1 MESTT
6 TSSVAREPSPSGPS
20 RRTVLRGLT
29 AGALAAGAA
38 PFAASTAVAK
48 PKDPPDDWAAFDRA
62 VGSAFD
68 QMKLVGGA
76 VAVVSAGQVLHTA
89 TFGVRSLQGRKRVT
103 TDTCFAVGST
113 TKSMTAALVATY
125 VDDGTV
131 GWDQK
136 CLDVWSGFRAPT
148 DVMTRSLRVRDL
160 LGMASGLGEPANTSL
175 RFGGPT
181 APELMQAM
189 VNLPVVAN
197 QVDQEFFY
205 NNTVNAVGAYLPLL
219 ATGVAPGDLSA
230 AYGKAMQDRVF
241 GPAGM
246 STARIAPD
254 PRGLVDDY
262 ATGTGFD
269 LRPRATT
276 IPFGPVGSHAPAG
289 GASASLS
296 DMAAWVRLQLRQGQS
311 VTAHR
316 VVSAVNLAECWR
328 PHVTTPL
335 APDLDPDAV
344 KGGYGM
350 GWLRQEYRDGTS
362 LVLHNGAIDG
372 FTSYMG
378 FLPQHD
384 LGLVVLTN
392 MTSGP
397 TGTFWYTYVLN
408 LLLSQR
414 FGLNAGVPAKALTE
428 NARWLGVLA
437 GVGKDA
443 RPVDLAAVDPYL
455 GFYEGGYSMVRQG
468 RDLQLRI
475 GPRVFPLE
483 VMPDGTYVMS
493 GGFMVGSEV
502 RLARERDG
510 TPHVEI
516 VGAEIVRR
524 TIG

>member
-1 MESTT
+1 VS
-6 TSSVAREPSPSGPS
+6 
-20 RRTVLRGLT
+20 
-29 AGALAAGAA
+29 AGVA
-38 PFAASTAVAK
+38 PFAASAAVAK

-68 QMKLVGGA
+68 RMELVGGA
-76 VAVVSAGQVLHTA
+76 VAVVSASQVLHTA
-89 TFGVRSLQGRKRVT
+89 TFGVRSLQGRQRVT
-103 TDTCFAVGST
+103 TNTCFSVGST

-125 VDDGTV
+125 VDDGTI
-131 GWDQK
+131 GWDQR

-148 DVMTRSLRVRDL
+148 DAMTRALRVRDL

-181 APELMQAM
+181 ALELLQSV

-197 QVDQEFFY
+197 HVDQQFVY

-219 ATGVAPGDLSA
+219 ATGVAPGDLAA
-230 AYGKAMQDRVF
+230 AYGQAMHDRVF

-246 STARIAPD
+246 TTARIASD
-254 PRGLVDDY
+254 PRGVVDDF
-262 ATGTGFD
+262 ATGNGFD
-269 LRPRATT
+269 LRPRPTT
-276 IPFGPVGSHAPAG
+276 MPFGPMGSHAPAG
-289 GASASLS
+289 GASAGVN

-311 VTAHR
+311 VTGHR
-316 VVSAVNLAECWR
+316 VVSGASLAECWR

-362 LVLHNGAIDG
+362 LVFHNGAIDG

-408 LLLSQR
+408 LLLSGR
-414 FGLNAGVPAKALTE
+414 FGLNAGVPDKALAE

-455 GFYEGGYSMVRQG
+455 GFYEGGYSLARQG

-483 VMPDGTYVMS
+483 VMPDGSYVMS
-493 GGFMVGSEV
+493 GGFMVGAEV

-510 TPHVEI
+510 TPRVEI

-524 TIG
+524 TVG

>member
-1 MESTT
+1 MESNTP
-6 TSSVAREPSPSGPS
+6 SSVGPEPRPSGLS
-20 RRTVLRGLT
+20 RRAVLRGLT
-29 AGALAAGAA
+29 AGAFAAGAA
-38 PFAASTAVAK
+38 PFTASAAVAERK
-48 PKDPPDDWAAFDRA
+48 VPSDDWAAFDRTA
-62 VGSAFD
+62 GSAFD

-89 TFGVRSLQGRKRVT
+89 TFGVRSLQNRTRVT
-103 TDTCFAVGST
+103 TDTCFSVGST
-113 TKSMTAALVATY
+113 TKSMTAALVATN
-125 VDDGTV
+125 VDDGTI
-131 GWDQK
+131 GWAQK

-148 DVMTRSLRVRDL
+148 DAMTRALRVRDL

-175 RFGGPT
+175 HFGGPT
-181 APELMQAM
+181 ALELLQSI
-189 VNLPVVAN
+189 VNLPVVASH
-197 QVDQEFFY
+197 VDQAFSY

-219 ATGVAPGDLSA
+219 ATGVAPGDLPA
-230 AYGKAMQDRVF
+230 AYGKAMHDRVF

-246 STARIAPD
+246 MTARIASD

-262 ATGTGFD
+262 ATGNGFD

-276 IPFGPVGSHAPAG
+276 IPFGPMGSHAPAG
-289 GASASLS
+289 GTSASLN
-296 DMAAWVRLQLRQGQS
+296 DMAAWVRLQLRQGHS
-311 VTAHR
+311 VTGHR
-316 VVSAVNLAECWR
+316 VVSGANLAECWR
-328 PHVTTPL
+328 PHVATPP

-350 GWLRQEYRDGTS
+350 GWLRQEYRDGTA
-362 LVLHNGAIDG
+362 LVFHNGAIDG

-397 TGTFWYTYVLN
+397 TGAFWYTYVLN

-414 FGLNAGVPAKALTE
+414 FALNAGVPDKALAE
-428 NARWLGVLA
+428 NAHWLGVLA
-437 GVGKDA
+437 GVGRDA

-455 GFYEGGYSMVRQG
+455 GFYEGGYSLVRQG
-468 RDLQLRI
+468 RDVQLRI

-483 VMPDGTYVMS
+483 VMPDGSYVMS
-493 GGFMVGSEV
+493 GGFMVGAEV

-516 VGAEIVRR
+516 VGAETLRR
-524 TIG
+524 TVG

>member
-1 MESTT
+1 MESET
-6 TSSVAREPSPSGPS
+6 TSSVAREPHPPGLS

-29 AGALAAGAA
+29 AGAVAVGSA
-38 PFAASTAVAK
+38 PFAASAAVAK
-48 PKDPPDDWAAFDRA
+48 PKVPPDDWAAFERV

-76 VAVVSAGQVLHTA
+76 VAVVSAGQVLHTS

-103 TDTCFAVGST
+103 TDTCFSVGST

-125 VDDGTV
+125 VDDGTI

-136 CLDVWSGFRAPT
+136 CLDVWSRFRAPT
-148 DVMTRSLRVRDL
+148 DAMTRTLRVRDL

-175 RFGGPT
+175 HFGGPT
-181 APELMQAM
+181 AVQLLQSI

-197 QVDQEFFY
+197 HVDQEFFY

-219 ATGVAPGDLSA
+219 ATGVEPGDLPA
-230 AYGKAMQDRVF
+230 AYGKAMHDRVF

-246 STARIAPD
+246 TTARIASD

-262 ATGTGFD
+262 ATGNGFD

-276 IPFGPVGSHAPAG
+276 MPFGPMGSHAPAG
-289 GASASLS
+289 GASASLN

-311 VTAHR
+311 VTDQR
-316 VVSAVNLAECWR
+316 VVSAVNLAECWH

-335 APDLDPDAV
+335 APDLDPGAV

-414 FGLNAGVPAKALTE
+414 FGLNAGVPDKALAE

-455 GFYEGGYSMVRQG
+455 GFYEGGYSLVRQG
-468 RDLQLRI
+468 RDLELRI

-483 VMPDGTYVMS
+483 VMPDGSYVMS

-510 TPHVEI
+510 TPHAEI
-516 VGAEIVRR
+516 VGAETVRR